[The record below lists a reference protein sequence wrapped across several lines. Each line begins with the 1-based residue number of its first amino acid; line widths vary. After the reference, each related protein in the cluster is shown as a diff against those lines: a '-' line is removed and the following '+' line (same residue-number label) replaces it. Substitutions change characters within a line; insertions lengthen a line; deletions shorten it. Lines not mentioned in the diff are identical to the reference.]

1 MGLFSFL
8 FKRKPKKLK
17 LGLALG
23 SGGAKGMVHIGALKA
38 FEENGIEFDIIAG
51 TSIGSI
57 VGAFYSAGYTS
68 SEIMH
73 LLEKI
78 DFKEILNKFMV
89 KMDTTGLERVLNKNI
104 GHLNIEELTKPFAC
118 VATDVNTG
126 EEVDMTT
133 GSVAKALCAS
143 SAYPPF
149 FKPVEHLGKNLVD
162 GAFTNAIP
170 ADLVKNMGADFIVGI
185 DLSAVKNEE
194 KSSILA
200 ELFPNNKFGIE
211 NPSEKGYKYSDIM
224 LTPDL
229 SAYKPTS
236 IRSLDEMYEIGYQ
249 TALSK
254 IAEIKKAIGRK

>member
-8 FKRKPKKLK
+8 FRRKPKKKK

-38 FEENGIEFDIIAG
+38 FEENGIEFDMVAG

-57 VGAFYSAGYTS
+57 VGAFYCAGYNS

-89 KMDTTGLERVLNKNI
+89 KMDTTGLEKVLNKNI
-104 GHLNIEELTKPFAC
+104 GDLTIEELSKPFAC
-118 VATDVNTG
+118 VATDADTG
-126 EEVDMTT
+126 EEIDITK

-143 SAYPPF
+143 SAFPPF
-149 FKPVEHLGKNLVD
+149 FRPVNHLNRNLVD
-162 GAFTNAIP
+162 GAFNNSIP
-170 ADLVKNMGADFIVGI
+170 ANLVKKMNADFIVGI
-185 DLSAVKNEE
+185 DLSAVKSEE
-194 KSSILA
+194 KPSIFA
-200 ELFPNNKFGIE
+200 ELFPNNKFGKE
-211 NPSEKGYKYSDIM
+211 NPSAQGYENSDIM
-224 LTPDL
+224 LMPDL
-229 SAYKPTS
+229 SAYKATS

-249 TALSK
+249 TALAK
-254 IAEIKKAIGRK
+254 IPEIKKAIGIK